1 METAQ
6 SQSPRRSAPTFW
18 GSLEVFSFLFCVATI
33 TGFLGRLWWL
43 FELTSHFPPQLG
55 CGLGGLT
62 LIWLAKRRWRM
73 ALLCAIFTLIN
84 TALVLVVLWHHPK
97 VVAGAGTRFRLA
109 AINVH
114 TSNNRSDLVLG
125 FLQKADA
132 DVILLIEVND
142 RWMEA
147 FKPLSKD
154 YAYSLADP
162 REDNFG
168 IAIFSRQP
176 LINDRVLNLG
186 STGVPSIATDLTI
199 GGEKVHL
206 LGTHPFPP
214 GTPTDSRLRNEQLRQ
229 IAQYVRQQHSLVI
242 VAGDL
247 NSTPWSP
254 YFRDLLRESG
264 LKNTSQGLGLFPS
277 WPCWLKKTLAQD
289 RIFIR
294 YL

>member
-1 METAQ
+1 M
-6 SQSPRRSAPTFW
+6 
-18 GSLEVFSFLFCVATI
+18 
-33 TGFLGRLWWL
+33 
-43 FELTSHFPPQLG
+43 
-55 CGLGGLT
+55 
-62 LIWLAKRRWRM
+62 
-73 ALLCAIFTLIN
+73 
-84 TALVLVVLWHHPK
+84 
-97 VVAGAGTRFRLA
+97 
-109 AINVH
+109 
-114 TSNNRSDLVLG
+114 LG

-277 WPCWLKKTLAQD
+277 WPCWMPLA
-289 RIFIR
+289 RIPLDYCLVSPPIQVIDKR
-294 YL
+294 LGPDVGSDHRPVITDLQIPTGADSAQTQ